1 MRGSVKKGLKIIL
14 FFLKVFSSFS
24 MSWTFL
30 VEIGILH
37 YIFMTFL
44 LDIGMYSIYLYSFPI
59 LSRRVYEILAFFYQL
74 SYV

>member
-59 LSRRVYEILAFFYQL
+59 LSR
-74 SYV
+74 